1 MASTTWKPA
10 ANGPTTIVALRAAL
24 TVLAKK
30 KTGKALIDAKFT
42 KDHIYAGHAGSL
54 EKLAAALAKLREKSL
69 STIMISSMDKNAQA
83 EVLNWIKNIAANKVT
98 YSGGT
103 WTISTSGSTV
113 TAANS
118 YKFATVDLEALR
130 GMNPDD
136 RIKKSRKWLT
146 ESSKTPK
153 VACQFGS
160 DGTPMIYHLDY

>member
-1 MASTTWKPA
+1 MASTTWKPP
-10 ANGPTTIVALRAAL
+10 ANGPTTIAALRTAL

-54 EKLAAALAKLREKSL
+54 EKLAAALAQLKEKSL
-69 STIMISSMDKNAQA
+69 SKIMIGSMDKTAQA
-83 EVLNWIKNIAANKVT
+83 EVLNWIRNVPPSKVT
-98 YSGGT
+98 YSGGK
-103 WTISTSGSTV
+103 WTISTSGSSV

-130 GMNPDD
+130 GMKPDE
-136 RIKKSRKWLT
+136 RIRKSRKWLT

-160 DGTPMIYHLDY
+160 DGTPMIYQFY